1 MMGFLSCL
9 SICVVPAWG
18 WKYTSNWALDVC
30 SMVSLWV
37 CITPCGGRG
46 SVKAQGNELREKQ
59 SCAKEELR
67 TGTFLSLYQKVARM
81 MFSSGLGLV
90 PVL

>member
-1 MMGFLSCL
+1 
-9 SICVVPAWG
+9 
-18 WKYTSNWALDVC
+18 
-30 SMVSLWV
+30 MVSLWV

-67 TGTFLSLYQKVARM
+67 TGTFLSLYQKVAGM